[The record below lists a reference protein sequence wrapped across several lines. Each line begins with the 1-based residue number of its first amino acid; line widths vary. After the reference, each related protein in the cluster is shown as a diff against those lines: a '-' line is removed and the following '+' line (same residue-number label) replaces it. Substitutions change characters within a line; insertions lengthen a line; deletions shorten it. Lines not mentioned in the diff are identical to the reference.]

1 MINERPQSSDCRVTV
16 ISIWHDRRARVED
29 SLRSVLSQ
37 TSTSAKYLIVDDGS
51 TDGTF
56 EALSTVAADFPR
68 QDVSVIQQRNE
79 GFTKALKRWTS
90 EVETPYFALHGAGD
104 ISAPT
109 RIASQIDHAE
119 STQAVVVGC
128 AVGSVDAA
136 GLRSSVE
143 RMPRDCRRG
152 GAVPR
157 RPPRPGTHGAALIR
171 TEVFNAAGGYRT
183 VFRYSQ
189 DADLWFRMS
198 ALGDFQG
205 VPDLLY
211 WKYGGT
217 GETVS
222 SDASKRLLQALY
234 GELARQCEEDRVAG
248 RPDLVQR
255 FDEDAIHFMRDT
267 GRLRKR
273 LLGSGVQA
281 QDLAVMRGLV
291 GTEMAQ
297 GGGAT
302 MRSRSPRLAALRRL
316 LP

>member
-1 MINERPQSSDCRVTV
+1 MDGRSMASNCPVTV
-16 ISIWHDRRARVED
+16 ISIWHNRRARVHD
-29 SLRSVLSQ
+29 SLRSILSQ
-37 TSTSAKYLIVDDGS
+37 TSIAARYLIVDDGS

-56 EALSTVAADFPR
+56 EALSTIAADFPD
-68 QDVSVIQQRNE
+68 QDVSVIHQSNE
-79 GFTKALKRWTS
+79 GFTQALKRWTA

-109 RIASQIDHAE
+109 RIASQVDHAE

-136 GLRSSVE
+136 GLRSSAE

-152 GAVPR
+152 EASPHK
-157 RPPRPGTHGAALIR
+157 PPRPGTHGAALIR
-171 TEVFNAAGGYRT
+171 TEAFEEAGGYRT

-198 ALGDFQG
+198 ALGDFHG
-205 VPDLLY
+205 VRDLLY

-222 SDASKRLLQALY
+222 SDASKRLVQALY
-234 GELARQCEEDRVAG
+234 GELARQCEEERVAG
-248 RPDLVQR
+248 RSDLVQT
-255 FDEDAIHFMRDT
+255 FGDDAVHFMRDT
-267 GRLRKR
+267 ARLRKR
-273 LLGSGVQA
+273 LRGSGVRVP
-281 QDLAVMRGLV
+281 DLAVMRGLV
-291 GTEMAQ
+291 GTAMER
-297 GGGAT
+297 GEGAAR
-302 MRSRSPRLAALRRL
+302 RSRSPSLAALRRF